1 MADADDAAAPAPAL
15 RRSGRTKSKVDY
27 AAMER
32 AGSPPPEAPP
42 PKRAKRAAGGASAV
56 APAAVAP
63 APVGDDDEDDAD
75 DDADELLAGVHGRI
89 TLSRATGDE
98 FVLTKAQ
105 LAALP
110 YEEAPNPHAKSSAL
124 MRLYQHRDVLALA
137 LRLHGGRIGL
147 DAARA
152 KRAERSQ
159 RAASAAA
166 QRTSDRRSELSA
178 ALAAQG
184 LKLRSDSWLCEQYLK
199 HGPTAEWPLAAV
211 VRRMAQ
217 MKYLHE
223 HTNYRDILRAIRNDI
238 RECGERWDAVETA
251 EDAEQQALPPGGY
264 PAVWPWLAGPAA

>member
-1 MADADDAAAPAPAL
+1 MADASDAAAPAPPL
-15 RRSGRTKSKVDY
+15 RRSGRTKAKVDY
-27 AAMER
+27 AAIER

-42 PKRAKRAAGGASAV
+42 PKRAKRAAGGASAAA

-63 APVGDDDEDDAD
+63 AGDDDVE
-75 DDADELLAGVHGRI
+75 LAGVLRVHGRI
-89 TLSRATGDE
+89 TLSRATGEE
-98 FVLTKAQ
+98 FCLTKAQ

-110 YEEAPNPHAKSSAL
+110 YEEAPNPHAKRSGAP
-124 MRLYQHRDVLALA
+124 MRLYQHKDVLALA
-137 LRLHGGRIGL
+137 LQLHGGRVGL

-152 KRAERSQ
+152 KRADRSQ

-166 QRTSDRRSELSA
+166 QRTSDRRTELSA

-223 HTNYRDILRAIRNDI
+223 HTDYRNILRDIRNDI

-251 EDAEQQALPPGGY
+251 EDAEQQALPRGGY
-264 PAVWPWLAGPAA
+264 PAVWPWLAGAAA

>member
-1 MADADDAAAPAPAL
+1 MADSGGAAAPAPAL
-15 RRSGRTKSKVDY
+15 RRSSRTKAKVDY
-27 AAMER
+27 AALD
-32 AGSPPPEAPP
+32 GDSDSPPPEAPP
-42 PKRAKRAAGGASAV
+42 PKRAKRAAGGASNK
-56 APAAVAP
+56 APAAAAP
-63 APVGDDDEDDAD
+63 APSGDDGEDVDV
-75 DDADELLAGVHGRI
+75 ELAGVHGRI
-89 TLSRATGDE
+89 TLSRATGEE
-98 FVLTKAQ
+98 FCLTKAQ

-110 YEEAPNPHAKSSAL
+110 YDEAPNPHAKSSGAP

-137 LRLHGGRIGL
+137 LRLHGGRVGL
-147 DAARA
+147 DAARE

-166 QRTSDRRSELSA
+166 QRTSDRRAELTA

-184 LKLRSDSWLCEQYLK
+184 LTRRSDSWLCEQYLK
-199 HGPTAEWPLAAV
+199 RGPTAEWPLEAV

-223 HTNYRDILRAIRNDI
+223 HTDYRAILRDIRNDI

-264 PAVWPWLAGPAA
+264 PAVWPWLAASGAAA